1 MIQKEKMIGQETVTD
16 RNGTQMKR
24 AEMADFEAALHR
36 QFPDGLAIPLPD
48 YRLADLMDLKDD
60 LDNEREFMR
69 DDVTFDGLIGRRN
82 EHIVTDGMLHTEL
95 HIPPGLYSR
104 VYPDEESYPLDGP
117 QADDMDWEDRA
128 ATRLLHEHGNDLTGA
143 AVGVV
148 IREDIMHCLHI
159 EGVPFPEF
167 MQDVERT
174 NCILDSDAR
183 ILVALKRMY
192 AQPLDADITVPD
204 VLVPLM
210 AQVTDRYQGMNL
222 TSDMRRKLNGELLSQ
237 VEKMLARCGLLY
249 KERKNVLAAFSGDD
263 AVGAARQAT
272 VWVNGRYAPTDVFAV
287 RNGDSVEVCF
297 LTTDVRKRAEVMN
310 VLRCDPHCSE
320 ITDKPFLNL
329 ELQHRAVALCRNGQL
344 LIGYVGTEGLQTR
357 NHYRLVARDGERYRL
372 TPKGS
377 SGLDFS
383 TDGSVTRFMRDFK
396 GEFMPVSHFHHLSD
410 FTRQQVM
417 DGRDILS
424 SHDAVRGTDVVKVS
438 GQVNGFPFEKR
449 ALDEADIKVYIRYQN
464 KYRNPENDS
473 LVMGIMADKY
483 FNHELAVAWDKEQ
496 QLVGGIR
503 ERMGERQAQLDRITN
518 ATLYGRADDI
528 HIRCR
533 IDGVQQSGRKL
544 AETDAQEL
552 RFLADT
558 AKTLGRDKLVYRN
571 FIHESRILDMAANAF
586 ADVLSQ
592 QVEQE
597 RTRTFSR

>member
-1 MIQKEKMIGQETVTD
+1 MIQKENMIGQETVTD

-24 AEMADFEAALHR
+24 ADMADFEAALLR
-36 QFPDGLAIPLPD
+36 QFPDGLVIPLPD

-95 HIPPGLYSR
+95 HIPPELYSR

-148 IREDIMHCLHI
+148 IREDIMHCLYI
-159 EGVPFPEF
+159 EGVSFPKF
-167 MQDVERT
+167 MQDVMKA
-174 NCILDSDAR
+174 NCVSDIEAR
-183 ILVALKRMY
+183 QLMALKELYR
-192 AQPLDADITVPD
+192 QPLDGHIELPKC
-204 VLVPLM
+204 LESLM
-210 AQVTDRYQGMNL
+210 ASVTDKYDRNELSLEQQR
-222 TSDMRRKLNGELLSQ
+222 SLNGELVSLAEQYLTNCSILN
-237 VEKMLARCGLLY
+237 VEM
-249 KERKNVLAAFSGDD
+249 KNFQASFEKAE
-263 AVGAARQAT
+263 AARQAT
-272 VWVNGRYAPTDVFAV
+272 IAINSRFAPAEAFAL
-287 RNGDSVEVCF
+287 RKDNNVEVSLF
-297 LTTDVRKRAEVMN
+297 TSTVGKRAEIMN
-310 VLRCDPHCSE
+310 VFRCDRLCTG
-320 ITDKPFLNL
+320 ITGKPFRNL
-329 ELQHRAVALCRNGQL
+329 EFQQRAVALCFNGQL
-344 LIGYVGTEGLQTR
+344 LHGHVGVEGLQTAH
-357 NHYRLVARDGERYRL
+357 HYGL
-372 TPKGS
+372 TATESNSKLLPQANPAHPEMS
-377 SGLDFS
+377 FS
-383 TDGSVTRFMRDFK
+383 TNDRTQRFMRDFK
-396 GEFMPVSHFHHLSD
+396 GEFIPVVHFNYMSD
-410 FTRQQVM
+410 FTRQQVLVSS
-417 DGRDILS
+417 DILS

-449 ALDEADIKVYIRYQN
+449 ALDEADTKVYIRYQN

-473 LVMGIMADKY
+473 LVTGIMADKY

-503 ERMGERQAQLDRITN
+503 ERMGERQAWLDRITN

-586 ADVLSQ
+586 ADVLNQ